1 MKGSRQGRGLLAQ
14 VSSASTSYAIGIVI
28 YKTMF
33 FYVKILWLD
42 NIKIFIL

>member
-1 MKGSRQGRGLLAQ
+1 MKGSRQGRGLLA
-14 VSSASTSYAIGIVI
+14 TSYAIGIVI